1 MKDTVTFKT
10 PVRLDTVTSPK
21 ASEELKALTA
31 VGVNRLVIDMA
42 DTEYVSSMGLRTIFE
57 TQKQIQKSGGSVVV
71 RNLKPMVKKVFEI
84 TGFADIVNL
93 E

>member
-10 PVRLDTVTSPK
+10 PVRLDTVTAPK

-31 VGVNRLVIDMA
+31 VGVNRLVIDMSE
-42 DTEYVSSMGLRTIFE
+42 TEYISSMGLRTIFE
-57 TQKQIQKSGGSVVV
+57 IQKLVQKAGGVLAV
-71 RNLKPMVKKVFEI
+71 RNVQPMVQKVFEI
-84 TGFADIVNL
+84 TGFADILNI

>member
-21 ASEELKALTA
+21 ASEELKAIVA
-31 VGVNRLVIDMA
+31 VGVNRLVIDMTE
-42 DTEYVSSMGLRTIFE
+42 TEYISSMGLRTVFE
-57 TQKQIQKSGGSVVV
+57 IQKLVQKNGGTILV
-71 RNLKPMVKKVFEI
+71 RNLQPMVMKVFEI
-84 TGFADIVNL
+84 TGFADIIYL